1 MSKHVNTTILIK
13 PFWLIQSISIHVYA
27 AWNPPYLQKRDIQF
41 LVVICGP
48 RCVVRQVHLQNDLDT
63 RKLQLQK
70 LGHPLSASNQY
81 SCIFLAWFGTE
92 CGKKQKLHCFWNGT
106 VITGFRPEPRVHVSS
121 ICESNT
127 ARYFCRIIFQLSPV
141 VGPNIATVLKI
152 SWPDIDILRVLII
165 PCLDSSTQQFLWLD
179 QSYMQSQWMGNI
191 IGWHPPYVF
200 HPVGFTIAV
209 GWPTHFSR
217 GKYYWYIHRVTGC
230 SYPGLRSGT
239 VFWGLISFSNAA
251 LVYTSSMLCTK
262 TPTYFSGCSYLVLQ
276 PV

>member
-1 MSKHVNTTILIK
+1 MWVPFVKATQLVISAESFFNWALSLVPILLQYWK
-13 PFWLIQSISIHVYA
+13 YPDQISTFFV
-27 AWNPPYLQKRDIQF
+27 F
-41 LVVICGP
+41 LSY
-48 RCVVRQVHLQNDLDT
+48 H
-63 RKLQLQK
+63 
-70 LGHPLSASNQY
+70 
-81 SCIFLAWFGTE
+81 
-92 CGKKQKLHCFWNGT
+92 
-106 VITGFRPEPRVHVSS
+106 
-121 ICESNT
+121 
-127 ARYFCRIIFQLSPV
+127 
-141 VGPNIATVLKI
+141 
-152 SWPDIDILRVLII
+152 VLILL
-165 PCLDSSTQQFLWLD
+165 PNNLWLD